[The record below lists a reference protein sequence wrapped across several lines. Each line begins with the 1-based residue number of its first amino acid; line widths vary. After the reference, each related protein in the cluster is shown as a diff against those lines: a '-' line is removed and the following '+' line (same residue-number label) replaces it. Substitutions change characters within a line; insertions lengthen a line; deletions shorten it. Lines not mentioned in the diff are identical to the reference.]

1 MSRLSRPVLA
11 GLVVASLAPAGTA
24 AAEPIRVGMLLTLSG
39 PPAALGQQ
47 ARDGFML
54 AMEELGG
61 ELGGVEAEVLVEDIE
76 LKPDVA
82 QTKARALIE
91 RDAVDV
97 VVGTIFS
104 NMLQAIFKPVIE
116 SDRVLLSP
124 NAGPSA
130 FAGRN
135 CHPHFFAVSYQ
146 NDQNHEVLGRYAED
160 AGMASVVL
168 LAPNYQAGR
177 DSLAGFKRHYTGTIA
192 DEVYVPLGHQDF
204 SAEIARIAA
213 ADPQAL
219 FTFMP
224 GGMGVRLV
232 KQFRQAGLAD
242 DVTFLSAFTV
252 DETTLPAQG
261 ADARGFFGG
270 GVWAPDVD
278 NDASRA
284 FVAAFDA
291 RYDYLPGVYAMFG
304 YDTAM
309 LLDSAVAAVEGDLAD
324 TDAFAAAVA
333 AADFTSLRGD
343 FRFNNNHFPVQD
355 FYLLEVAERDDGRFQ
370 TTIAAKV
377 FDDDA
382 DAYHADCGME

>member
-1 MSRLSRPVLA
+1 MSRPVLA
-11 GLVVASLAPAGTA
+11 ALAAGLLATAGTA
-24 AAEPIRVGMLLTLSG
+24 SAEPIRVGMLLTLSG

-54 AMEELGG
+54 AMDDLGG
-61 ELGGVEAEVLVEDIE
+61 ELGGVETEVLVEDIE
-76 LKPDVA
+76 LRPDVA

-124 NAGPSA
+124 NAGPST

-160 AGMASVVL
+160 EGMASVFL

-177 DSLAGFKRHYTGTIA
+177 DSLAGFKRHYTGEIT

-213 ADPQAL
+213 ADPEAL

-261 ADARGFFGG
+261 AAARGFFGG
-270 GVWAPDVD
+270 GAWAPDFD
-278 NDASRA
+278 DDASRA
-284 FVAAFDA
+284 FVAAFDE
-291 RYDYLPGVYAMFG
+291 RYGYIPGVYAMFG

-309 LLDSAVAAVEGDLAD
+309 LLDSAVAAVGGDLAD

-333 AADFTSLRGD
+333 EADFTSLRGD

-355 FYLLEVAERDDGRFQ
+355 FYLLEVEERANGRFQ
-370 TTIAAKV
+370 TTIAERV
-377 FDDDA
+377 FEDYA
-382 DAYHADCGME
+382 DAYHADCPME

>member
-1 MSRLSRPVLA
+1 MSRRVLA
-11 GLVVASLAPAGTA
+11 GLTAALLAAAGTA

-47 ARDGFML
+47 ARDGFLL
-54 AMEELGG
+54 AMEDLGG
-61 ELGGVEAEVLVEDIE
+61 ELGGIETEVLVEDIE
-76 LKPDVA
+76 LRPDVA

-91 RDAVDV
+91 RDDVDV

-124 NAGPSA
+124 NAGPST

-160 AGMASVVL
+160 EGMASVFL

-213 ADPQAL
+213 ADPEAL

-278 NDASRA
+278 NAASSA
-284 FVAAFDA
+284 FVAAFDE
-291 RYDYLPGVYAMFG
+291 RYGYIPGVYAMFG

-309 LLDSAVAAVEGDLAD
+309 LLDAAVAAVEGDLSD
-324 TDAFAAAVA
+324 TDVFAAAIKDA
-333 AADFTSLRGD
+333 EFSSLRGD

-355 FYLLEVAERDDGRFQ
+355 FYLLEVAEREDGRFQ
-370 TTIAAKV
+370 TTIAERV
-377 FDDDA
+377 FDDYA
-382 DAYHADCGME
+382 DAYHEDCGME